1 MRKFKTESKKLL
13 DLMINSI
20 YTNREIFLREL
31 ISNASDAED
40 KLYFKSLTDKS
51 IQLTQDDLVIRVS
64 FDEDAR
70 TVTVSDSG
78 IGMTDEELE
87 KNLGVIAHSD
97 SFEFKQAQMA
107 AAAEAAQA
115 EGSRDKVGDDQEDSA
130 ELDQKEES
138 ESAANDG
145 EAPKNEDD
153 AKGASTGEEKPAPST
168 VDIIGQ
174 FGVGFYSAFMVAS
187 KVRVVTRAYG
197 SDQAWAWESD
207 GVEGYTISEAEKDG
221 HGTDVIL
228 TIKENEGDE
237 NYDTYLTEPGL
248 KQLIRRYS
256 NYVRYPVQMECMHQ
270 RKIEPVE
277 GADEDADP
285 QWETYFET
293 ETINS
298 MVPIWKRRKQ
308 DVKDEEYHEFYK
320 SQFHDFSD
328 PLRTISVH
336 AEGALS
342 YDVLMFIPSRA
353 PFDLYSKDYQ
363 KGLELY
369 SSNVLIMDK
378 CAELLPDH
386 YNFVRGVVDSQDLTL
401 NISRETLQ
409 HNSQL
414 RAIGKK
420 VESKITSELTKMRDN
435 DREAY
440 EQFFAHFGRGLK
452 FGIYT
457 SYGARAHEL
466 APLLLFYS
474 AKQEKLVTFDEYLE
488 AAVEGQEAI
497 YYAAGEDADRLA
509 KMPMVTSVT
518 GRGYDV
524 LLCTQDVDEFCL
536 QTMMQYQEK
545 PLLNVAGGDLGL
557 ETEADKEAAEA
568 ATEANA
574 DLFAAMKEALGDRV
588 VKVAVSTR
596 LTDAPAAIT
605 AQGPVSLEMEKIM
618 AQMPDAEA
626 AGIRSERV
634 LELNANHPVFEV
646 LQQAQE
652 KNDHDKLVNYTDILY
667 NQALLVEGLPL
678 EDPVAFSQ
686 AICDLMK

>member
-51 IQLTQDDLVIRVS
+51 IKLKKDDLVIRVS

-78 IGMTDEELE
+78 IGMTAEELE

-97 SFEFKQAQMA
+97 SLEFKEAQMA
-107 AAAEAAQA
+107 AAEEAAEAAK
-115 EGSRDKVGDDQEDSA
+115 GKGGKDKG
-130 ELDQKEES
+130 
-138 ESAANDG
+138 G
-145 EAPKNEDD
+145 
-153 AKGASTGEEKPAPST
+153 AKKKPAPST

-174 FGVGFYSAFMVAS
+174 FGVGFYSAFMVAK
-187 KVRVVTRAYG
+187 KVRVVTKAYG
-197 SDQAWAWESD
+197 EDVAHVWESD
-207 GVEGYTISEAEKDG
+207 GVEGYTISEGQKEG

-228 TIKENEGDE
+228 TIKDNTDEE
-237 NYDTYLTEPGL
+237 NYDVYLTEPGL
-248 KQLIRRYS
+248 KELIRRYS

-270 RKIEPVE
+270 RKIEPAE
-277 GADEDADP
+277 GEEDADP

-308 DVKDEEYHEFYK
+308 DVKQEEYDEFYK
-320 SQFHDFSD
+320 SQFHDFAD
-328 PLRTISVH
+328 PARTISVH
-336 AEGALS
+336 AEGAIS
-342 YDVLMFIPSRA
+342 YDVLMFIPSRP
-353 PFDLYSKDYQ
+353 PFDLYSKDYK

-378 CAELLPDH
+378 CEDLLPDH

-409 HNSQL
+409 QNNQL
-414 RAIGKK
+414 RAIAKK
-420 VESKITSELTKMRDN
+420 VESKITSELTSMCKN

-440 EQFFAHFGRGLK
+440 EQFFENFGRGIK

-457 SYGARAHEL
+457 SYGAYAAEL

-474 AKQEKLVTFDEYLE
+474 AKQEKMITLDEYLE
-488 AAVEGQEAI
+488 AAASGQEAI
-497 YYAAGEDADRLA
+497 YYAAGEDTERLA
-509 KMPMVTSVT
+509 KMPMVTSVV
-518 GRGYDV
+518 GKGYDV

-545 PLLNVAGGDLGL
+545 QLLNVAGGDLGL

-568 ATEANA
+568 ATEANS
-574 DLFAAMKEALGDRV
+574 DLFAAMKEALGDKV

-596 LTDAPAAIT
+596 LTDAPAALT

-618 AQMPDAEA
+618 AQMPDAQ
-626 AGIRSERV
+626 GIRSERV
-634 LELNANHPVFEV
+634 LEVNASHPIFEV
-646 LQQAQE
+646 LKKAQKKGDTE
-652 KNDHDKLVNYTDILY
+652 KVASYTDLLY
-667 NQALLVEGLPL
+667 NQALLVEGLPV

-686 AICDLMK
+686 KICELMK